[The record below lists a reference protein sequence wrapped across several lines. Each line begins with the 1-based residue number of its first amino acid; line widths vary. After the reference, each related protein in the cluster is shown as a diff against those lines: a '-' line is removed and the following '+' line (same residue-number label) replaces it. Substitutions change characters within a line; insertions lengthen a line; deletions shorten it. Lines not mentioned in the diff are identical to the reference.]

1 MKYIL
6 ITGGAGYI
14 GSHIAYNLINKK
26 YRLVIIDNLSNAS
39 RNFIPKK
46 TIFEKIDITDFK
58 KLSKCFQKYSFEA
71 IFHIAA
77 TKYVEESQIK
87 PLKYFKNNVIGT
99 KHILDLMVLHNV
111 KKIIFSSTCAVYGD
125 TNKSKVSE
133 IENTM
138 PRSYYGLTK
147 LISEN
152 LIKDYQ
158 KKYNIKFAILRY
170 FNVVGADKF
179 LRTGEVSKGSL
190 FKNLSQY
197 LIEKKEK
204 KFYIFGNNYK
214 TKDGTCVRDFIDVND
229 LAELHFLSFKYLK
242 KNNSCLFNCGYND
255 PLTVLD
261 IINKF
266 KKISKQEIKLTYL
279 DRRKGDIESIYCEN
293 KLLLKIF
300 KNWKR
305 QHTIDDSIKNTL
317 KFEKKYF
324 KKF

>member
-14 GSHIAYNLINKK
+14 GSHIAYNLIDKK
-26 YRLVIIDNLSNAS
+26 YRLVVIDNLSNAS
-39 RNFIPKK
+39 RNFIPAKA
-46 TIFEKIDITDFK
+46 IFEKIDITDFK
-58 KLSKCFQKYSFEA
+58 KLSKCFKKYSFDA

-77 TKYVEESQIK
+77 KKYVEESQIK

-99 KHILDLMVLHNV
+99 KNILDLMVLHNV
-111 KKIIFSSTCAVYGD
+111 KKLIFSSTCAVYGN

-133 IENTM
+133 TENTM

-170 FNVVGADKF
+170 FNVVGADKL
-179 LRTGEVSKGSL
+179 LRSGEVSKGSL

-197 LIEKKEK
+197 LIKRKKK

-229 LAELHFLSFKYLK
+229 LAELHFLSLKYLR
-242 KNNSCLFNCGYND
+242 KNKSFLFNCGYND

-261 IINKF
+261 IINEF

-305 QHTIDDSIKNTL
+305 QYTIEDSIKNTL

-324 KKF
+324 

>member
-14 GSHIAYNLINKK
+14 GSHIAYNLIDKK
-26 YRLVIIDNLSNAS
+26 YRLVVIDNLSNAS
-39 RNFIPKK
+39 RNFIPDKA
-46 TIFEKIDITDFK
+46 IFEKIDITDFK
-58 KLSKCFQKYSFEA
+58 KLSNCFKKYSFDA

-77 TKYVEESQIK
+77 KKYVEESQIK

-99 KHILDLMVLHNV
+99 KNILDLMVLHNV
-111 KKIIFSSTCAVYGD
+111 KKLIFSSTCAVYGN

-133 IENTM
+133 TENTM

-170 FNVVGADKF
+170 FNVVGADKL
-179 LRTGEVSKGSL
+179 LRSGEVSKGSL

-197 LIEKKEK
+197 LIKRKKK

-229 LAELHFLSFKYLK
+229 LAELHFLSLKYLR
-242 KNNSCLFNCGYND
+242 KNKSFLFNCGYND

-261 IINKF
+261 IIHKF

-305 QHTIDDSIKNTL
+305 QYTIEDSIKNTL

-324 KKF
+324 